1 MKDFPSAGQYTVAVV
16 KDACVN
22 KGTWPWLKSGGLSP
36 MSDAQLLYRY
46 AQLGEGSAFQL
57 LMKRH
62 GPLVWGVC
70 QRLLHCDHDADDA
83 FQATFLVLSKKASSL
98 RNPQALPSWL
108 YGVAHRISRKV
119 RSRKRYHPPLE
130 AAPEPMT
137 IPADMLLLRE
147 QSLLMDEAVLALP
160 GDLRNV
166 FLLCEVEELTAQ
178 AAAHRL
184 NIPEGTVSSRLHRAR
199 QRLQGLLRQRGI
211 TSAVS
216 ASALLGAGTIPE
228 ALAAHTAQ
236 SILTSTTTASI
247 QALAYG
253 ALTTMFWMKCSAV
266 LLATVSIGIAGA
278 GATTLIA
285 QGSGERKATAT
296 VAKVAPLDDKDRR
309 IQELEDKLR
318 QMEKLA
324 MDMRDQVA
332 RARQEQEAVQR
343 FLKQQL
349 TGEEEKKT
357 QIQRAVEDA
366 KQQERKAREAEV
378 MARKMAEKQE
388 EERLEKHTQQ
398 FRKWAQAKN
407 TLELE
412 VETLSKQAVELEAL
426 VKRAAEQERILDRAR
441 QILDRYE
448 DQLRT
453 QQENS
458 TDTAKTKSLTSLR
471 DKLRADVEQQQNKLA
486 SQPVPTTAKA
496 RLDAQIRL
504 REKLLMEIEE
514 RILRQKMQL
523 DGK

>member
-1 MKDFPSAGQYTVAVV
+1 VKDLLDAGQYTVAVV

-46 AQLGEGSAFQL
+46 AQLGEGSAFQF

-70 QRLLHCDHDADDA
+70 RRLLHCDHDADDA

-137 IPADMLLLRE
+137 MPADMLLLRE

-160 GDLRNV
+160 GELRNV

-199 QRLQGLLRQRGI
+199 RRLQGLLRQRGI

-228 ALAAHTAQ
+228 ALAAHATQ

-278 GATTLIA
+278 GATSFMA
-285 QGSGERKATAT
+285 QGSGESKATAAVAT
-296 VAKVAPLDDKDRR
+296 VVPLDDKDRR
-309 IQELEDKLR
+309 IKELEAKLQ

-366 KQQERKAREAEV
+366 KEQERKAREAEV
-378 MARKMAEKQE
+378 MARKMALRQE
-388 EERLEKHTQQ
+388 EERAQKLRQWTEAKSMLEQ
-398 FRKWAQAKN
+398 
-407 TLELE
+407 E
-412 VETLSKQAVELEAL
+412 VEHLSKQVVELEAL

-471 DKLRADVEQQQNKLA
+471 DKLRADVEQQQSKLA

-496 RLDAQIRL
+496 RLDAQIKL
-504 REKLLMEIEE
+504 REKLLLEAEE
-514 RILRQKMQL
+514 RILRQRMQL

>member
-1 MKDFPSAGQYTVAVV
+1 M
-16 KDACVN
+16 N

-46 AQLGEGSAFQL
+46 AQLGEGSAFHL

-98 RNPQALPSWL
+98 RHPQALPSWL

-130 AAPEPMT
+130 AAPEPSV
-137 IPADMLLLRE
+137 IPADVLLLRE

-166 FLLCEVEELTAQ
+166 FLLCDVEELTAQ

-199 QRLQGLLRQRGI
+199 QRLQGLLQQRGI

-216 ASALLGAGTIPE
+216 ASALLTAGGIPE
-228 ALAAHTAQ
+228 ALAAQTAQ

-266 LLATVSIGIAGA
+266 LLATASIGIAGA

-296 VAKVAPLDDKDRR
+296 AVKVTPLDDKDRR
-309 IQELEDKLR
+309 IKELEAKLQ

-349 TGEEEKKT
+349 TGEEEKKIQT
-357 QIQRAVEDA
+357 QRAVEDA
-366 KQQERKAREAEV
+366 RQQEMKAREAEA
-378 MARKMAEKQE
+378 MARKMADRQE
-388 EERLEKHTQQ
+388 EERLRQHAQQLLHLKEAQQQLNKSVEELTQQ
-398 FRKWAQAKN
+398 MSD
-407 TLELE
+407 LEGQLRR
-412 VETLSKQAVELEAL
+412 VEE
-426 VKRAAEQERILDRAR
+426 IDRVLLRSR
-441 QILDRYE
+441 QVVDRYE
-448 DQLRT
+448 DEIRQHQESNASDNPKIKTLVTMRDKMKIEIEK
-453 QQENS
+453 QQHMLTEMKS
-458 TDTAKTKSLTSLR
+458 HAVTKS
-471 DKLRADVEQQQNKLA
+471 
-486 SQPVPTTAKA
+486 
-496 RLDAQIRL
+496 RLGAQLKL
-504 REKLLMEIEE
+504 REKLLLEVEE
-514 RILRQKMQL
+514 RLLRQQLRL